1 MRIIE
6 AVPNFSEGRD
16 KNIIDEIANSIKSVK
31 GVHLLHVDIGESAN
45 RTVMTFAGEPEKV
58 SEAAFRSVKRASE
71 LIDMSKHKGTH
82 PRIGAVDVLP
92 LVPIS
97 GITMDECVVLSEKL
111 GQRIGVE
118 LSLPVYCYEYSAK
131 YDWRKRLEQIR
142 HGEYEGLASK
152 IIQPEWKPD
161 YGPSTFN
168 SRFGIAILGARQF
181 LLAYNI
187 NLQTQ
192 DVTIAKHIAAQIRE
206 SGSIVNGVRKT
217 GLLKSVKA
225 IGWFVSEYQCA
236 QVSTNLVD
244 LSQTSV
250 FTVYETVKKLAQ
262 QSGVKVTGSEIIGLA
277 PLFALTEAGK
287 FYMKNEKYSEN
298 ELISTAISR
307 LGLNDYRKF
316 NSDLHIIERVI
327 SL

>member
-1 MRIIE
+1 
-6 AVPNFSEGRD
+6 
-16 KNIIDEIANSIKSVK
+16 
-31 GVHLLHVDIGESAN
+31 
-45 RTVMTFAGEPEKV
+45 
-58 SEAAFRSVKRASE
+58 
-71 LIDMSKHKGTH
+71 MSKHKGTH
-82 PRIGAVDVLP
+82 PRIGAVDVMP

-111 GQRIGVE
+111 GQRIGEE
-118 LSLPVYCYEYSAK
+118 LSLSVYCYEYSAK

-152 IIQPEWKPD
+152 IIQPEWNPD

-168 SRFGIAILGARQF
+168 SRFGIVILGARQF

-192 DVTIAKHIAAQIRE
+192 DIAIAKHIAAQIRE
-206 SGSIVNGVRKT
+206 SGHVVEGIRKP

-225 IGWFVSEYQCA
+225 IGWFVPEYQCA
-236 QVSTNLVD
+236 QVSTNLVN
-244 LSQTSV
+244 LSQTPV
-250 FTVYETVKKLAQ
+250 YMVYEMVKKLALQ
-262 QSGVKVTGSEIIGLA
+262 NDVKVTGSEIIGLA

-298 ELISTAISR
+298 ELINTAISY

-316 NSDLHIIERVI
+316 NPESHIIERVI